1 MTARAPFQDS
11 RLTQGS
17 SAYQA
22 GDAVRELGK
31 IKSSAFDVVEH
42 PYH

>member
-1 MTARAPFQDS
+1 MMARAPFQDS

-22 GDAVRELGK
+22 GDAVLAFGK

-42 PYH
+42 P